1 MSKNLPLSYVEISR
15 ENLIH
20 NINQFKRTIKKGT
33 KIALAIKGNAYGHGQ
48 NEIAKIAEP
57 YVDYFFVNSLEE
69 LKKLRK
75 VSKKKTFLFGYVPRT
90 GLNQVIK
97 LNVILSLFSFEQLKE
112 LNQLT
117 SKLKIKIEVHI
128 PVDAHLGREGFLYS
142 DLPKLF
148 ELLKSSKYIKVTGI
162 YAHFANIEDTNNFTH
177 AKKQINLF
185 EKALTVA
192 KTYGY
197 KNLDTHISA
206 TSGLLVYEK
215 NLGLN
220 KIVRIG
226 IGAYG
231 MWPSTHIE
239 YLYKN
244 KMVLKPVLSFKTKI
258 ALIKTLP
265 AGSTVGYGLTFMT
278 HKDTKIAILPV
289 GYADGLDRRL
299 SGKGEVLIRGE
310 RCKILG
316 RISMNMTVVDIDYIS
331 EVKIEDEAVFIGSQG
346 KENISSEEMADVL
359 GTINY
364 EVVTKISPLLP
375 RVIK

>member
-1 MSKNLPLSYVEISR
+1 MPKNLPTSYIEISSQ
-15 ENLIH
+15 NLIH
-20 NINQFKRTIKKGT
+20 NIKQFKRIVKKGT
-33 KIALAIKGNAYGHGQ
+33 KIAVAIKGNAYGHGQ
-48 NEIAKIAEP
+48 NEIAKIAAT
-57 YVDYFFVNSLEE
+57 YVDYFFVNSIEE
-69 LKKLRK
+69 LSKLRK
-75 VSKKKTFLFGYVPRT
+75 VSKKKTFLFGYVARAD
-90 GLNQVIK
+90 LSKAIK
-97 LNVILSLFSFEQLKE
+97 LNAILSLFSFEQLKE
-112 LNQLT
+112 LDLIT
-117 SKLKIKIEVHI
+117 TKLKNKIEVHI
-128 PVDAHLGREGFLYS
+128 PIDAHLGREGFLYS

-148 ELLKSSKYIKVTGI
+148 EILKKTKYIKVIGI

-185 EKALTVA
+185 KKAVDLA

-231 MWPSTHIE
+231 LWPSTHIE
-239 YLYKN
+239 YLYKK

-265 AGSTVGYGLTFMT
+265 AGSTIGYGLTFMT
-278 HKDTKIAILPV
+278 HKETKVAILPI
-289 GYADGLDRRL
+289 GYADGLDRRM
-299 SGKGEVLIRGE
+299 SNKGEVLIRGE

-316 RISMNMTVVDIDYIS
+316 RISMNMTVVDVNY
-331 EVKIEDEAVFIGSQG
+331 VKDVKVEDEAVFIGSQG
-346 KENISSEEMADVL
+346 KEAISAEEIGETI

-364 EVVTKISPLLP
+364 EIVTKLSPLLP
-375 RVIK
+375 RVVK